1 MGTMFW
7 IFTHAYRL
15 WQSGPKLIYLNIE
28 SQLTGWRPHFG
39 CKGHCCSLHFTAVTT
54 LCVVSCLYCQ
64 CNSQER
70 RIFWLFSIT
79 DLMKWVKHFKVIN
92 DEQINIYSAGLICLQ
107 HLVSFV
113 WVRAFTDQHVLTSNS
128 SNTAVNII
136 LWVKLTPFSLK
147 AYITYA
153 MLGKC
158 IYIARVRW
166 NSKCFTETSK
176 CIKNCI

>member
-1 MGTMFW
+1 MF
-7 IFTHAYRL
+7 AAL
-15 WQSGPKLIYLNIE
+15 
-28 SQLTGWRPHFG
+28 
-39 CKGHCCSLHFTAVTT
+39 
-54 LCVVSCLYCQ
+54 
-64 CNSQER
+64 
-70 RIFWLFSIT
+70 
-79 DLMKWVKHFKVIN
+79 
-92 DEQINIYSAGLICLQ
+92 GLICL
-107 HLVSFV
+107 
-113 WVRAFTDQHVLTSNS
+113 VRAFTDQHVLTSNS